1 MTQTPR
7 ARTADEHVDLVEQ
20 VLFDRCHERATG
32 EQPLAHPL
40 ERISAT
46 RCHGVDVDAG

>member
-7 ARTADEHVDLVEQ
+7 ARTADEYVDLVELT
-20 VLFDRCHERATG
+20 LFDRCRERATG
-32 EQPLAHPL
+32 EQPLAYL
-40 ERISAT
+40 RERIGAT